1 VGIVGSGDGTERCEP
16 HRARVDRWRTSAS
29 VLDEV
34 RRSPGL
40 TRVELAAR
48 LNLSSATTTE
58 TVARLREAG
67 WLAEE
72 RAPVSGRGR
81 PTTCLRPAL
90 DGPQVLALDLRH
102 EDWRLAVA
110 GLDGVPTVRCSG
122 RRAEDLAG
130 QLAAAVEA
138 VVAAAAVPGSAAPG
152 AAVPAPAVPAAAV
165 PAGAVPAGTN
175 DSFVASTCTNE
186 SFAPARGQLRRPL
199 ALGLAAPAPLSDDV
213 FVRAT
218 DLDWGAVALGA
229 LVEGLGDP
237 AIPVLPG
244 NDATLAGLAEARCG
258 AATGAATALSLTV
271 EVGIGGTLLLDG
283 RPQRGAHG
291 AAGEYGHMP
300 FGDPTIACPCG
311 ARGCWAP
318 ELDGRALARHLG
330 EDPPADPR
338 TYAVRVL
345 DRADAG
351 EEAAGAAVARV
362 AAALGRGVAGLV
374 NAHDPDVV
382 VLGGLAPRFRGPA
395 FDEAYRCGLMA
406 YRRAAPT
413 PVRDA
418 VHGDDAALYGA
429 AALALDEVTSAEGLA
444 RTLG

>member
-1 VGIVGSGDGTERCEP
+1 MGRGGDGTERCEP

-58 TVARLREAG
+58 TVARLRESG

-81 PTTCLRPAL
+81 PTTCLRPAP
-90 DGPQVLALDLRH
+90 DGPRVLALDLRH

-122 RRAEDLAG
+122 RRGDDLAG
-130 QLAAAVEA
+130 QLARAVSA
-138 VVAAAAVPGSAAPG
+138 VTSGASGTLAAPTDASGTLAASTHANGTLAPVG
-152 AAVPAPAVPAAAV
+152 AAVP
-165 PAGAVPAGTN
+165 
-175 DSFVASTCTNE
+175 D
-186 SFAPARGQLRRPL
+186 RGRPL

-218 DLDWGAVALGA
+218 ELDWGAVALGG
-229 LVEGLGDP
+229 LVAGLGEP
-237 AIPVLPG
+237 AIPVHPG
-244 NDATLAGLAEARCG
+244 NDATLAGLAEARSG
-258 AATGAATALSLTV
+258 AAAGAGTALSLTV
-271 EVGIGGTLLLDG
+271 EVGLGGTLLLDG

-291 AAGEYGHMP
+291 AAGEYGHLP
-300 FGDPTIACPCG
+300 FGDPAVACPCG
-311 ARGCWAP
+311 SWGCWGP

-330 EDPPADPR
+330 VDAPADPR
-338 TYAVRVL
+338 TFAIEVL
-345 DRADAG
+345 DRAAAG
-351 EEAAGAAVARV
+351 DEAAGRAVARV
-362 AAALGRGVAGLV
+362 ATVLGRGVAGLV

-382 VLGGLAPRFRGPA
+382 VLGGLAPRLRGPA
-395 FDEAYRCGLMA
+395 FDEAYRYGLMA
-406 YRRAAPT
+406 YRRADPT

-429 AALALDEVTSAEGLA
+429 VALALDEVTSAEGLA
-444 RTLG
+444 RAAG

>member
-1 VGIVGSGDGTERCEP
+1 MRGGDGTGRCEP
-16 HRARVDRWRTSAS
+16 HRARVDRRRTSAS

-81 PTTCLRPAL
+81 PTTCLRPAP
-90 DGPQVLALDLRH
+90 DGPHVLALDLRH

-122 RRAEDLAG
+122 RRGEDLAG
-130 QLAAAVEA
+130 QLARAV
-138 VVAAAAVPGSAAPG
+138 
-152 AAVPAPAVPAAAV
+152 
-165 PAGAVPAGTN
+165 GAVASRPPARAN
-175 DSFVASTCTNE
+175 DSSVASTGTNE
-186 SFAPARGQLRRPL
+186 SFVSAGRRPL

-218 DLDWGAVALGA
+218 ELDWGAVALGG
-229 LVEGLGDP
+229 LVAGLGEP

-244 NDATLAGLAEARCG
+244 NDATLAGLAEARSG
-258 AATGAATALSLTV
+258 AAAGAATALSLTV
-271 EVGIGGTLLLDG
+271 EVGLGGTLLLDG

-300 FGDPTIACPCG
+300 FGDPTIPCPCG
-311 ARGCWAP
+311 AWGCWAP

-351 EEAAGAAVARV
+351 DGAAGAAVARV

-406 YRRAAPT
+406 YRRADPT

-444 RTLG
+444 RVLG

>member
-1 VGIVGSGDGTERCEP
+1 MGIVGSGDGTERCEP
-16 HRARVDRWRTSAS
+16 HRARVDRRRTSAS

-81 PTTCLRPAL
+81 PTTCLRPAP
-90 DGPQVLALDLRH
+90 DGPRVLALDLRH

-122 RRAEDLAG
+122 RRADDLAG
-130 QLAAAVEA
+130 QLARAVES
-138 VVAAAAVPGSAAPG
+138 VSADGGP
-152 AAVPAPAVPAAAV
+152 
-165 PAGAVPAGTN
+165 
-175 DSFVASTCTNE
+175 
-186 SFAPARGQLRRPL
+186 RPL

-218 DLDWGAVALGA
+218 ELDWGAVALGG
-229 LVEGLGDP
+229 LVAGLGEP

-244 NDATLAGLAEARCG
+244 NDATLAGLAEARSG
-258 AATGAATALSLTV
+258 AAAGAGTALSLTV

-283 RPQRGAHG
+283 RPQRGVHG

-300 FGDPTIACPCG
+300 FGDPAIACACG
-311 ARGCWAP
+311 AWGCWAP

-338 TYAVRVL
+338 TYAARVL
-345 DRADAG
+345 GRAAARD
-351 EEAAGAAVARV
+351 EAAAAAVARV

-382 VLGGLAPRFRGPA
+382 VLGGLAPRLRGPA

-406 YRRAAPT
+406 YRRADPT

-429 AALALDEVTSAEGLA
+429 VALALDEVTSAEGLA
-444 RTLG
+444 RALVP

>member
-1 VGIVGSGDGTERCEP
+1 MRGGDGTGRCEP
-16 HRARVDRWRTSAS
+16 HRARVDRRRTTAS

-67 WLAEE
+67 WLTEE

-81 PTTCLRPAL
+81 PTTCLRPAP
-90 DGPQVLALDLRH
+90 DGPHVLALDLRH

-122 RRAEDLAG
+122 RRGDDLADE
-130 QLAAAVEA
+130 LARAV
-138 VVAAAAVPGSAAPG
+138 SAMASPP
-152 AAVPAPAVPAAAV
+152 PARA
-165 PAGAVPAGTN
+165 N
-175 DSFVASTCTNE
+175 DSSVASTGTNE
-186 SFAPARGQLRRPL
+186 SFVSAGRRPL

-218 DLDWGAVALGA
+218 ELDWGAVALGG
-229 LVEGLGDP
+229 LVAGLGEP

-244 NDATLAGLAEARCG
+244 NDATLAGLAEARSG
-258 AATGAATALSLTV
+258 AAAGAATALSLTV
-271 EVGIGGTLLLDG
+271 EVGLGGTLLLDG

-300 FGDPTIACPCG
+300 FGDPTIPCPCG
-311 ARGCWAP
+311 AWGCWAP

-351 EEAAGAAVARV
+351 DGAAGAAVARV

-406 YRRAAPT
+406 YRRADPT

-444 RTLG
+444 RVLG

>member
-1 VGIVGSGDGTERCEP
+1 MGIVGSGEGIERCEP
-16 HRARVDRWRTSAS
+16 YRARVDRWRTSAS

-40 TRVELAAR
+40 TRVELATR

-58 TVARLREAG
+58 TVARLRVAG
-67 WLAEE
+67 WLVEE

-81 PTTCLRPAL
+81 PTTCLRPAP
-90 DGPQVLALDLRH
+90 DGPSVLALDLRH
-102 EDWRLAVA
+102 EDWRLAVT
-110 GLDGVPTVRCSG
+110 GLDGVPDVRCSG
-122 RRAEDLAG
+122 RREGDLAG
-130 QLAAAVEA
+130 QLARAVEA
-138 VVAAAAVPGSAAPG
+138 VATGSGSGSGSGSGANGTLAASTHANGPL
-152 AAVPAPAVPAAAV
+152 APAGNAV
-165 PAGAVPAGTN
+165 GG
-175 DSFVASTCTNE
+175 
-186 SFAPARGQLRRPL
+186 RRPL
-199 ALGLAAPAPLSDDV
+199 ALGVAAPAPLSDDV

-218 DLDWGAVALGA
+218 ELDWGAVALGG
-229 LVEGLGDP
+229 LVAGLGGP

-244 NDATLAGLAEARCG
+244 NDATLAGLAEARSG
-258 AATGAATALSLTV
+258 AAAGARTALSLTV

-300 FGDPTIACPCG
+300 FGDPAIACPCG
-311 ARGCWAP
+311 AWGCWGP

-338 TYAVRVL
+338 TYAARVL
-345 DRADAG
+345 DRAAVG
-351 EEAAGAAVARV
+351 EDAAGRAVARV

-382 VLGGLAPRFRGPA
+382 VLGGLGPRLRGPA
-395 FDEAYRCGLMA
+395 FDEAYLGGLMA
-406 YRRAAPT
+406 YRRADPT

-429 AALALDEVTSAEGLA
+429 VALALDDVTSAEGLA
-444 RTLG
+444 RAAG

>member
-1 VGIVGSGDGTERCEP
+1 MGIVGTGEGIERCEP
-16 HRARVDRWRTSAS
+16 YRARVDRWRTSAS

-34 RRSPGL
+34 RRTPGL
-40 TRVELAAR
+40 TRVELATR

-81 PTTCLRPAL
+81 PTTCLRPAP
-90 DGPQVLALDLRH
+90 DGPRVLALDLRH

-110 GLDGVPTVRCSG
+110 GLDGVPTVLCSG
-122 RRAEDLAG
+122 RRVDDLAE
-130 QLAAAVEA
+130 QLARAVAAVSRGTDDSS
-138 VVAAAAVPGSAAPG
+138 VAS
-152 AAVPAPAVPAAAV
+152 
-165 PAGAVPAGTN
+165 AGTN
-175 DSFVASTCTNE
+175 DSFVAVDG
-186 SFAPARGQLRRPL
+186 RGRRPL

-218 DLDWGAVALGA
+218 ELDWGAVALGD
-229 LVEGLGDP
+229 LVAGLGEP

-244 NDATLAGLAEARCG
+244 NDATLAGLAEARSG
-258 AATGAATALSLTV
+258 AAVGAGTALSLTV

-300 FGDPTIACPCG
+300 FGDPAIECACG

-338 TYAVRVL
+338 TYAARIL
-345 DRADAG
+345 DRAEAG
-351 EEAAGAAVARV
+351 DDAAGRAVARV

-382 VLGGLAPRFRGPA
+382 VLGGLAPRLRGPGVRRGVRGA
-395 FDEAYRCGLMA
+395 GSWPTAARTRSRCTTA
-406 YRRAAPT
+406 STATTPRCTARSRSPSTTSRARRAS
-413 PVRDA
+413 R
-418 VHGDDAALYGA
+418 GA
-429 AALALDEVTSAEGLA
+429 ATA
-444 RTLG
+444 

>member
-1 VGIVGSGDGTERCEP
+1 MGSGDGTDRCEP
-16 HRARVDRWRTSAS
+16 YRARVDRRRTSAS

-34 RRSPGL
+34 RRAPGL
-40 TRVELAAR
+40 TRVELATR

-58 TVARLREAG
+58 TVARLRDVG
-67 WLAEE
+67 WLVED

-81 PTTCLRPAL
+81 PTTCLRPAP
-90 DGPQVLALDLRH
+90 DGPRVLALDLRH

-110 GLDGVPTVRCSG
+110 GLDGVPTVRCAG
-122 RRAEDLAG
+122 RRGDDLAG
-130 QLAAAVEA
+130 QLARAVEA
-138 VVAAAAVPGSAAPG
+138 VSDDGG
-152 AAVPAPAVPAAAV
+152 
-165 PAGAVPAGTN
+165 
-175 DSFVASTCTNE
+175 
-186 SFAPARGQLRRPL
+186 RPL
-199 ALGLAAPAPLSDDV
+199 ALGLAAPAPLSDEV

-218 DLDWGAVALGA
+218 ELDWGAVALGG
-229 LVEGLGDP
+229 LVAGLGEP
-237 AIPVLPG
+237 AIPVFPG
-244 NDATLAGLAEARCG
+244 NDATLAGLAEARSG
-258 AATGAATALSLTV
+258 AAAGAATALSLTV

-300 FGDPTIACPCG
+300 FGDPGIACACG
-311 ARGCWAP
+311 ASGCWAM

-338 TYAVRVL
+338 THAARVL

-351 EEAAGAAVARV
+351 DAAAARAVARV

-382 VLGGLAPRFRGPA
+382 VLGGLGPRFRGAA
-395 FDEAYRCGLMA
+395 FDAAYRCGLMG
-406 YRRAAPT
+406 YRRAEPT

-418 VHGDDAALYGA
+418 VHGDDAPLYGA
-429 AALALDEVTSAEGLA
+429 VALALDEVTSAEGLA
-444 RTLG
+444 RAAG

>member
-1 VGIVGSGDGTERCEP
+1 MGMGRGGDGTERCEP

-58 TVARLREAG
+58 TVARLRESG

-81 PTTCLRPAL
+81 PTTCLRPAP
-90 DGPQVLALDLRH
+90 DGPRVLALDLRH

-122 RRAEDLAG
+122 RRAADLAG
-130 QLAAAVEA
+130 QLARAVGAVASGASGGEADGASGTLAASTPANGPLARVG
-138 VVAAAAVPGSAAPG
+138 AAVPG
-152 AAVPAPAVPAAAV
+152 
-165 PAGAVPAGTN
+165 
-175 DSFVASTCTNE
+175 
-186 SFAPARGQLRRPL
+186 RGRPL

-218 DLDWGAVALGA
+218 ELDWGAVALGG
-229 LVEGLGDP
+229 LVAGLGEP
-237 AIPVLPG
+237 AIPVHPG
-244 NDATLAGLAEARCG
+244 NDATLAGLAEARSG
-258 AATGAATALSLTV
+258 AAAGAGTALSLTV
-271 EVGIGGTLLLDG
+271 EVGLGGTLLLDG

-291 AAGEYGHMP
+291 AAGEYGHLP
-300 FGDPTIACPCG
+300 FGDPTVACPCG
-311 ARGCWAP
+311 SWGCWGP

-330 EDPPADPR
+330 VGPPMDPR
-338 TYAVRVL
+338 TFAAEVL
-345 DRADAG
+345 DRAAAG
-351 EEAAGAAVARV
+351 DEAAGRAVARV
-362 AAALGRGVAGLV
+362 AAVLGRGVAGLV

-382 VLGGLAPRFRGPA
+382 VLGGLAPRLRGPA

-406 YRRAAPT
+406 YRRADPT

-418 VHGDDAALYGA
+418 VHGDDAALHGA
-429 AALALDEVTSAEGLA
+429 VALALDEVTSAEGLA
-444 RTLG
+444 RAAG

>member
-1 VGIVGSGDGTERCEP
+1 MGIVGSGGGTERCEP

-58 TVARLREAG
+58 TVVRLREAG

-81 PTTCLRPAL
+81 PTTCLRPAP
-90 DGPQVLALDLRH
+90 DGPRVLALDLRH

-122 RRAEDLAG
+122 RRADDLAG
-130 QLAAAVEA
+130 QLARAVEA
-138 VVAAAAVPGSAAPG
+138 VVGDPSATNG
-152 AAVPAPAVPAAAV
+152 TPAASTHPTGPLA
-165 PAGAVPAGTN
+165 PLRGGAGPG
-175 DSFVASTCTNE
+175 
-186 SFAPARGQLRRPL
+186 GRPL

-218 DLDWGAVALGA
+218 ELDWGAVALGG
-229 LVEGLGDP
+229 LVAGLGEP

-244 NDATLAGLAEARCG
+244 NDATLAGLAEARSG
-258 AATGAATALSLTV
+258 AAAGAGTALSLTV
-271 EVGIGGTLLLDG
+271 EVGLGGTLLLDG

-291 AAGEYGHMP
+291 AAGEFGHMP
-300 FGDPTIACPCG
+300 FGDPAVPCACG
-311 ARGCWAP
+311 AWGCWAS

-330 EDPPADPR
+330 ADPPADPR
-338 TYAVRVL
+338 TYALRVL
-345 DRADAG
+345 ARADAG
-351 EEAAGAAVARV
+351 EEAAVRAVARV

-374 NAHDPDVV
+374 NAHDPAVV
-382 VLGGLAPRFRGPA
+382 VLGGLAPRFRGSA

-406 YRRAAPT
+406 YRRADPT

-429 AALALDEVTSAEGLA
+429 VALALDEATSAEGLA
-444 RTLG
+444 RAAG

>member
-1 VGIVGSGDGTERCEP
+1 MRGGEGTERCEP
-16 HRARVDRWRTSAS
+16 HRARVDRRRTSAS

-67 WLAEE
+67 WLVEE

-81 PTTCLRPAL
+81 PTTCLHPAP

-122 RRAEDLAG
+122 RRDGDLAG
-130 QLAAAVEA
+130 QLARAVE
-138 VVAAAAVPGSAAPG
+138 VVS
-152 AAVPAPAVPAAAV
+152 
-165 PAGAVPAGTN
+165 AGTN
-175 DSFVASTCTNE
+175 DSFVASTCTND
-186 SFAPARGQLRRPL
+186 SVVPARGQHRRPL

-218 DLDWGAVALGA
+218 ELDWGAVALGG
-229 LVEGLGDP
+229 LVAGLGEP

-244 NDATLAGLAEARCG
+244 NDATLAGLAEARSG
-258 AATGAATALSLTV
+258 AAAGAGTALSLTV

-300 FGDPTIACPCG
+300 FGDPAIACPCG
-311 ARGCWAP
+311 AWGCWAP

-338 TYAVRVL
+338 TYATRVL

-406 YRRAAPT
+406 YRRADPV

-429 AALALDEVTSAEGLA
+429 VALALDEVTSAEGLA
-444 RTLG
+444 RALE

>member
-1 VGIVGSGDGTERCEP
+1 MRSIVPSGRFSSSSEHNEAVSIVRGDEGSERCEP
-16 HRARVDRWRTSAS
+16 YRARVDRWRTSAS

-58 TVARLREAG
+58 TVARLRDAG

-81 PTTCLRPAL
+81 PTTCLRPAP
-90 DGPQVLALDLRH
+90 DGPRVLALDLRH

-110 GLDGVPTVRCSG
+110 GLDGVPTLLCSG
-122 RRAEDLAG
+122 RRLEDLPLQPAHAIG
-130 QLAAAVEA
+130 A
-138 VVAAAAVPGSAAPG
+138 VAAGS
-152 AAVPAPAVPAAAV
+152 
-165 PAGAVPAGTN
+165 
-175 DSFVASTCTNE
+175 
-186 SFAPARGQLRRPL
+186 RPL
-199 ALGLAAPAPLSDDV
+199 ALGLAAPAPLSDRV

-218 DLDWGAVALGA
+218 ELDWESVPFEELVA
-229 LVEGLGDP
+229 GLGEP
-237 AIPVLPG
+237 TIPVLPG
-244 NDATLAGLAEARCG
+244 NDATLAGLAEARTG
-258 AATGAATALSLTV
+258 AAAGAATALSLTV

-283 RPQRGAHG
+283 RPQLGAHG

-300 FGDPTIACPCG
+300 FGDPAIPCACG
-311 ARGCWAP
+311 ARGCWGP

-330 EDPPADPR
+330 LGPPSDPR
-338 TYAVRVL
+338 TFAVEVC

-351 EEAAGAAVARV
+351 DDAAARAVARV
-362 AAALGRGVAGLV
+362 AGALGRGVAGLV

-395 FDEAYRCGLMA
+395 FDEAFRCGLMA
-406 YRRAAPT
+406 YRRADPT

-418 VHGDDAALYGA
+418 VHGDDAPLYGA
-429 AALALDEVTSAEGLA
+429 VALALDEVTSAEGLA
-444 RTLG
+444 RAAT

>member
-1 VGIVGSGDGTERCEP
+1 MGIVGSGGGTERCEP

-81 PTTCLRPAL
+81 PTTCLRPAP
-90 DGPQVLALDLRH
+90 DGPRVLALDLRH

-122 RRAEDLAG
+122 RRADDLAG
-130 QLAAAVEA
+130 QLARAVEA
-138 VVAAAAVPGSAAPG
+138 VVAADP
-152 AAVPAPAVPAAAV
+152 
-165 PAGAVPAGTN
+165 VPAGTN
-175 DSFVASTCTNE
+175 GTLAASTHPDGP
-186 SFAPARGQLRRPL
+186 FAQDGGGARRPL

-218 DLDWGAVALGA
+218 ELDWGAVALGG
-229 LVEGLGDP
+229 LVAGLGEP

-244 NDATLAGLAEARCG
+244 NDATLAGLAEARSG
-258 AATGAATALSLTV
+258 AAAGAGTALSLTV
-271 EVGIGGTLLLDG
+271 EVGLGGTLLLDG

-291 AAGEYGHMP
+291 AAGEFGHMP
-300 FGDPTIACPCG
+300 FGDPAVPCACG
-311 ARGCWAP
+311 AWGCWAP

-330 EDPPADPR
+330 ADPPADPR
-338 TYAVRVL
+338 SYALRVL

-351 EEAAGAAVARV
+351 EDTAGRAVARV

-382 VLGGLAPRFRGPA
+382 VLGGLAPRFRGSA
-395 FDEAYRCGLMA
+395 FDDAYRCGLMA
-406 YRRAAPT
+406 YRRVAPT

-429 AALALDEVTSAEGLA
+429 VALALDEATSAEGLA
-444 RTLG
+444 HAAG

>member
-1 VGIVGSGDGTERCEP
+1 MGTGRGGDGTDRCEP

-58 TVARLREAG
+58 TVARLRESG

-81 PTTCLRPAL
+81 PTTCLRPAP
-90 DGPQVLALDLRH
+90 DGPRVLALDLRH

-122 RRAEDLAG
+122 RRADDLAG
-130 QLAAAVEA
+130 QLARAVGA
-138 VVAAAAVPGSAAPG
+138 VAAADAAATPG
-152 AAVPAPAVPAAAV
+152 ANGTLAASRHPDGPLAPVGG
-165 PAGAVPAGTN
+165 GAT
-175 DSFVASTCTNE
+175 
-186 SFAPARGQLRRPL
+186 RRPL

-218 DLDWGAVALGA
+218 ELDWGAVALGG
-229 LVEGLGDP
+229 LVAGLGEP
-237 AIPVLPG
+237 AIPVHPG
-244 NDATLAGLAEARCG
+244 NDATLAGLAEARSG
-258 AATGAATALSLTV
+258 AAAGAATALSLTV
-271 EVGIGGTLLLDG
+271 EVGLGGTLLLDG

-291 AAGEYGHMP
+291 AAGEYGHLP
-300 FGDPTIACPCG
+300 FGDPAVACPCG
-311 ARGCWAP
+311 SWGCWGP

-330 EDPPADPR
+330 VAPPADPR
-338 TYAVRVL
+338 TFAVDVL
-345 DRADAG
+345 DRAAAG
-351 EEAAGAAVARV
+351 DEAAGRAVARV
-362 AAALGRGVAGLV
+362 AAVLGRGVAGLV

-382 VLGGLAPRFRGPA
+382 VLGGLAPRLRGRA

-406 YRRAAPT
+406 YRRADPT

-429 AALALDEVTSAEGLA
+429 VALALDEVTSAEGLA
-444 RTLG
+444 RAAG

>member
-1 VGIVGSGDGTERCEP
+1 MGIVGGGEGTERCEP
-16 HRARVDRWRTSAS
+16 HRARVDRRRTSAS

-34 RRSPGL
+34 RRTPGL

-58 TVARLREAG
+58 TVARLRAAG

-81 PTTCLRPAL
+81 PTTCLRPAP
-90 DGPQVLALDLRH
+90 DGPRVLALDLRH

-110 GLDGVPTVRCSG
+110 GLDGVPTVLCSG
-122 RRAEDLAG
+122 RRADDLAG
-130 QLAAAVEA
+130 QLARAVAAVVGDA
-138 VVAAAAVPGSAAPG
+138 S
-152 AAVPAPAVPAAAV
+152 
-165 PAGAVPAGTN
+165 GTN
-175 DSFVASTCTNE
+175 DSFVASPCTNE
-186 SFAPARGQLRRPL
+186 SFVPARGQVRRPL

-218 DLDWGAVALGA
+218 ELDWGAVALGG
-229 LVEGLGDP
+229 LVAGLGEP
-237 AIPVLPG
+237 KIPVLPG
-244 NDATLAGLAEARCG
+244 NDATLAGLAEARSG
-258 AATGAATALSLTV
+258 AAAGAGTALSLTV
-271 EVGIGGTLLLDG
+271 EVGLGGTLLLDG
-283 RPQRGAHG
+283 RPQCGAHG
-291 AAGEYGHMP
+291 AAGEFGHMP
-300 FGDPTIACPCG
+300 FGDPSIPCACG
-311 ARGCWAP
+311 AWGCWAP

-330 EDPPADPR
+330 ADPPADPR
-338 TYAVRVL
+338 TYALRVL

-351 EEAAGAAVARV
+351 EDAAGRAVARV

-374 NAHDPDVV
+374 NAHDPEVV
-382 VLGGLAPRFRGPA
+382 VLGGLAPRFRGSA

-406 YRRAAPT
+406 YRRADPT

-429 AALALDEVTSAEGLA
+429 VALALDEATSAEGLA
-444 RTLG
+444 RAAG

>member
-1 VGIVGSGDGTERCEP
+1 
-16 HRARVDRWRTSAS
+16 
-29 VLDEV
+29 
-34 RRSPGL
+34 
-40 TRVELAAR
+40 
-48 LNLSSATTTE
+48 
-58 TVARLREAG
+58 
-67 WLAEE
+67 
-72 RAPVSGRGR
+72 VSGRGR
-81 PTTCLRPAL
+81 PTTCLRPAP
-90 DGPQVLALDLRH
+90 DGPRVLALDLRH

-122 RRAEDLAG
+122 RRADDLAG

-138 VVAAAAVPGSAAPG
+138 VADAAPVPDGANGTPAASTHPSDPLAALSEAVPGTG
-152 AAVPAPAVPAAAV
+152 
-165 PAGAVPAGTN
+165 
-175 DSFVASTCTNE
+175 
-186 SFAPARGQLRRPL
+186 RPL

-218 DLDWGAVALGA
+218 ELDWGAVALGG
-229 LVEGLGDP
+229 LVAGLGEP

-244 NDATLAGLAEARCG
+244 NDATLAGLAEARSG
-258 AATGAATALSLTV
+258 AAAGAATALSLTV

-300 FGDPTIACPCG
+300 FGDPAIACPCG
-311 ARGCWAP
+311 AWGCWGP

-330 EDPPADPR
+330 EGPPADPR
-338 TYAVRVL
+338 TYALRVL

-351 EEAAGAAVARV
+351 EEAAGVAVGRV

-382 VLGGLAPRFRGPA
+382 VLGGLAPRFRGSA
-395 FDEAYRCGLMA
+395 FDDAYRCGLMA
-406 YRRAAPT
+406 YRRADPT
-413 PVRDA
+413 SVRDA

-429 AALALDEVTSAEGLA
+429 VALALDEVTSAEGLA
-444 RTLG
+444 RVLG

>member
-1 VGIVGSGDGTERCEP
+1 VGIVGGAEGTERCEP
-16 HRARVDRWRTSAS
+16 YRARVDRWRTSAS

-81 PTTCLRPAL
+81 PTTCLRPAP
-90 DGPQVLALDLRH
+90 DGPHVLALDLRH

-110 GLDGVPTVRCSG
+110 GLDGIPTVRCSG
-122 RRAEDLAG
+122 RRGDDLADR
-130 QLAAAVEA
+130 LARAV
-138 VVAAAAVPGSAAPG
+138 SA
-152 AAVPAPAVPAAAV
+152 
-165 PAGAVPAGTN
+165 
-175 DSFVASTCTNE
+175 VAST
-186 SFAPARGQLRRPL
+186 GGKLRRPL

-218 DLDWGAVALGA
+218 ELDWGAVALGG
-229 LVEGLGDP
+229 LVAGLGEP

-244 NDATLAGLAEARCG
+244 NDATLAGLAEARSG
-258 AATGAATALSLTV
+258 AAAGAATALSLTV

-300 FGDPTIACPCG
+300 LGDPAIACPCG
-311 ARGCWAP
+311 AWGCWGP

-330 EDPPADPR
+330 EGPPADPR
-338 TYAVRVL
+338 TYALRVL

-351 EEAAGAAVARV
+351 EEAAGTAVARV

-382 VLGGLAPRFRGPA
+382 VLGGLAPRFRGRA

-406 YRRAAPT
+406 YRRADPT

-429 AALALDEVTSAEGLA
+429 VALALDEVTSAEGLA
-444 RTLG
+444 RVPG

>member
-1 VGIVGSGDGTERCEP
+1 VGIVGSGDGIDRCEP
-16 HRARVDRWRTSAS
+16 HRARIDRWRTSAS

-58 TVARLREAG
+58 TVARLRDAG
-67 WLAEE
+67 WLTEE

-81 PTTCLRPAL
+81 PTTCLHPAP
-90 DGPQVLALDLRH
+90 DGPRVLALDLRH

-122 RRAEDLAG
+122 RRGDDLAG
-130 QLAAAVEA
+130 QLARAVEA
-138 VVAAAAVPGSAAPG
+138 VSGDGGP
-152 AAVPAPAVPAAAV
+152 
-165 PAGAVPAGTN
+165 
-175 DSFVASTCTNE
+175 
-186 SFAPARGQLRRPL
+186 RPF
-199 ALGLAAPAPLSDDV
+199 ALGLAAPAPLADDV
-213 FVRAT
+213 FVRVT
-218 DLDWGAVALGA
+218 ELDWGAVALDG
-229 LVEGLGDP
+229 LVAGLGEP

-244 NDATLAGLAEARCG
+244 NDATLGGLAEARSG
-258 AATGAATALSLTV
+258 AAAGAATALSLTV

-300 FGDPTIACPCG
+300 LGDLAIACACG
-311 ARGCWAP
+311 AWGCWGP
-318 ELDGRALARHLG
+318 EVDARALARHLG
-330 EDPPADPR
+330 EGPPADPR
-338 TYAVRVL
+338 TYAAWIL

-351 EEAAGAAVARV
+351 EDAAGRAVARV

-406 YRRAAPT
+406 YRRADPT

-418 VHGDDAALYGA
+418 VHGDDAALWGA
-429 AALALDEVTSAEGLA
+429 VALALDDVTSAEGLA
-444 RTLG
+444 RALG

>member
-1 VGIVGSGDGTERCEP
+1 VSWLVVTSSRFSSPSEHNEDVEIVGSGEGTERCEP
-16 HRARVDRWRTSAS
+16 YRARVDRWRTSAA

-58 TVARLREAG
+58 TVARLREVG

-81 PTTCLRPAL
+81 PTTCLRPAP
-90 DGPQVLALDLRH
+90 DGPRVLALDLRH

-122 RRAEDLAG
+122 RRGADLTE
-130 QLAAAVEA
+130 QLR
-138 VVAAAAVPGSAAPG
+138 
-152 AAVPAPAVPAAAV
+152 
-165 PAGAVPAGTN
+165 GAVGAVSDG
-175 DSFVASTCTNE
+175 S
-186 SFAPARGQLRRPL
+186 RPL
-199 ALGLAAPAPLSDDV
+199 ALGLAVPAPLSDDV

-218 DLDWGAVALGA
+218 ELDWAPVVA
-229 LVEGLGDP
+229 GLLAGPDRP

-258 AATGAATALSLTV
+258 GAASGAATALSLTV

-283 RPQRGAHG
+283 RPQLGAHG

-300 FGDPTIACPCG
+300 FGDPAVACACG
-311 ARGCWAP
+311 AWGCWAP

-330 EDPPADPR
+330 VAAPADPR
-338 TYAVRVL
+338 TFATEVL

-351 EEAAGAAVARV
+351 DDAAARAVARV

-374 NAHDPDVV
+374 NAHDPEVV
-382 VLGGLAPRFRGPA
+382 VLGGLAPRLRGPA
-395 FDEAYRCGLMA
+395 FDEAYRCGLMG
-406 YRRAAPT
+406 YRRDTPI
-413 PVRDA
+413 PVRDG
-418 VHGDDAALYGA
+418 VHGDDAPLRGA
-429 AALALDEVTSAEGLA
+429 VALALDDVTSAEGLA
-444 RTLG
+444 RAAG